1 MTYSQSRSRAGFTL
15 LELMVVITIIGLLA
29 TIILASLANSR
40 TLARDAARVSAVK
53 EVQKAL
59 ELYRNANAGNY
70 PCATAM
76 PACTNGGAVV
86 FVNGSTRTAVFDT
99 ALNPF
104 YRANNE
110 TASFAAGW
118 LTDGSIQY
126 RTGGTVAAPIRNSY
140 TIAIRREQ
148 AATLP
153 GGATLAAGSWCA
165 IRVGVNTNTADWP
178 VSTYPNCF

>member
-1 MTYSQSRSRAGFTL
+1 MSYSQSNSKAGFTL

-29 TIILASLANSR
+29 TVILASLASSR
-40 TLARDAARVSAVK
+40 TLARDTARASAVK

-59 ELYRNANAGNY
+59 ELSRNANAGNY
-70 PCATAM
+70 PCAVVGCGAG
-76 PACTNGGAVV
+76 GGAAV

-99 ALNPF
+99 AISAF

-126 RTGGTVAAPIRNSY
+126 RTGGTLNAPIRDSY
-140 TIAIRREQ
+140 TLALRREQ
-148 AATLP
+148 AITLP
-153 GGATLAAGSWCA
+153 SGSTLAAGDWCA
-165 IRVGVNTNTADWP
+165 IRVGANTNTADWP